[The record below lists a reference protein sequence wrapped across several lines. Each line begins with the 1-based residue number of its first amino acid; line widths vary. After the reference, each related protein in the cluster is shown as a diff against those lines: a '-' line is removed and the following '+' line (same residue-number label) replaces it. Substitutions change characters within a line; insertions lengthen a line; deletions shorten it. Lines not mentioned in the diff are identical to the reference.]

1 MRASMEA
8 AATRGD
14 YVAAAVTASWVVD
27 LCHRDGRLAEALS
40 LADLMTS
47 YTRQAG
53 LGPWT
58 QLLDEATRLQVL
70 NATGQASQVLAEVR
84 RLRDHMDSLPATPGE
99 DEVTTAWNVR
109 EVLLDIGRNASSQ
122 LGLWDDALDL
132 NAEVIASKRDRSAP
146 AADIAQ
152 ARFSDY
158 SSLLQLGR
166 ADKALA
172 LLQECRQ
179 AFEDAGDFR
188 LLAMTFTALADTE
201 SARARGDAAIR
212 LEHGALR
219 FKYLAG
225 IAIGIAVSYHNLGN
239 YLHRHARQPAAAL
252 PCHLAAALIYTLT
265 SGEGGDDS
273 VAAAAT
279 DLREAGTVVTPPSDV
294 ADLSRELGDI
304 PGTDLAHLVG
314 TLSADPDA
322 AEQALRDIIARAKR
336 WQPVPRRPT
345 TIVVSG
351 ERCVIRP

>member
-1 MRASMEA
+1 M
-8 AATRGD
+8 
-14 YVAAAVTASWVVD
+14 
-27 LCHRDGRLAEALS
+27 
-40 LADLMTS
+40 
-47 YTRQAG
+47 
-53 LGPWT
+53 
-58 QLLDEATRLQVL
+58 
-70 NATGQASQVLAEVR
+70 
-84 RLRDHMDSLPATPGE
+84 
-99 DEVTTAWNVR
+99 
-109 EVLLDIGRNASSQ
+109 LLDIGRNASSQ

-322 AEQALRDIIARAKR
+322 AEQALRDIIARAQALAAGPPEADDDR
-336 WQPVPRRPT
+336 
-345 TIVVSG
+345 G
-351 ERCVIRP
+351 